1 MTSNTVIC
9 RVCQSTMQVD
19 DWLRHGCHG
28 GVVIDAERA
37 WVDATL
43 RRLRKSLLDAGRIQV
58 VAEDLGV
65 SEAECRIALA
75 HLTQELA
82 EATGR

>member
-1 MTSNTVIC
+1 MTSNTVVC
-9 RVCQSTMQVD
+9 QVCQSTLKVD

-28 GVVIDAERA
+28 GVEIEADGA

-43 RRLRKSLLDAGRIQV
+43 QRLRKSLLDAARIQH

-82 EATGR
+82 EATRR